1 MKTIELISRLNYLLG
16 RFEAASWCV
25 ENACARGVLQDSCE
39 WLEELIDELEP
50 KETISADYLA
60 KDKKAYTADSGVIT
74 GRSDACVTCNFY
86 DLESDF
92 CTLYRNSVGSCQKRN
107 ITLPNTATV
116 TNDPHRVT
124 TAYNHDNDWELLK
137 KELGVDTMCEV
148 KP

>member
-16 RFEAASWCV
+16 RFEGIASV
-25 ENACARGVLQDSCE
+25 IPESQQTALLDTCE
-39 WLEELIDELEP
+39 WLQELIDELDP
-50 KETISADYLA
+50 KETVSADDLA
-60 KDKKAYTADSGVIT
+60 KDKIAYTASGDVTI
-74 GRSDACVTCNFY
+74 GRNDACVTCSFY
-86 DLESDF
+86 DLESDY
-92 CTLYRNSVGSCQKRN
+92 CTLFKNSVGSCHKKN

-137 KELGVDTMCEV
+137 KEIGVENFCEV